1 MEGRSN
7 HQLGWI
13 IQGME
18 MAFQKGEGLAANSL
32 LDALEGL
39 TAEQAAWK
47 HPEADLHSIW
57 EIVNHIAS
65 WNDYAVRLLNGVSTE
80 PIENWPKVEETNEK
94 SWIGTIEDLKD
105 THSALIK
112 RLHKTELDLDEDFP
126 NSEMPTGKM
135 LFGQLA
141 HYCYHTGQ
149 ILTHR
154 RLQGIGL

>member
-1 MEGRSN
+1 MEERSDQ
-7 HQLGWI
+7 QLGWI
-13 IQGME
+13 IQAME

-47 HPEADLHSIW
+47 HSEADLHSIW

-65 WNDYAVRLLNGVSTE
+65 WNDYAVRLLDGESTE
-80 PIENWPKVEETNEK
+80 KIEVWPKVEEVSEK
-94 SWIGTIEDLKD
+94 SWVETVEDLKN

-112 RLHKTELDLDEDFP
+112 RLHKAELDLDEAFP
-126 NSEMPTGKM
+126 GSEVPTGKM
-135 LFGQLA
+135 LLGQLA